1 MKPTNKSTYR
11 AWAFYDWAN
20 SAYSLVI
27 STAIFPIYYGAVT
40 SNEDG
45 NVLDVLGW
53 KVESTA
59 IYAWVIALSFLTV
72 AIISPYLSALADLSG
87 RKRDYMRNFVV
98 LGAISC
104 MTMYFFTESTILL
117 GLIAAFFASLG
128 FSGSLVF
135 YNAYLPQIAPPED
148 QDKLSARGFSLGYI
162 GSSLLLIALLFLIQE
177 PEIFGV
183 ADSGQASRISFIA
196 VGLWW
201 LGWSAYPLRVLP
213 HNIYG
218 RKPEKG
224 WAKKAYKELAEVFA
238 IFRRTKRLGRFV
250 ISFFFFSCGVQTTI
264 LLATMFGKEVLDV
277 DDSILIG
284 TVLIIQF
291 VGILGA
297 WSFAQLSARIGN
309 IKAIAVAV
317 FIWVAVCIA
326 AYFVATTTQFMIIGG
341 VVGLVMGGVQA
352 LARSTYSKMLPETK
366 DHTTFFSFYDVAEK
380 LATTLGTFSV
390 GILVA
395 FTGDLRNSAL
405 ALTAF
410 FLISLIFLFLIPK
423 SKYVY

>member
-1 MKPTNKSTYR
+1 MKPTDKSTYR

-27 STAIFPIYYGAVT
+27 STAIFPIYYGSVT
-40 SNEDG
+40 SNDNG
-45 NVLDVLGW
+45 NILNVLGW
-53 KVESTA
+53 EVESTA

-87 RKRDYMRNFVV
+87 RKRDYMRNFVI
-98 LGAISC
+98 LGSISC
-104 MTMYFFTESTILL
+104 MSMYFFTENTIVL
-117 GLIAAFFASLG
+117 GLAAAFFASLG

-162 GSSLLLIALLFLIQE
+162 GSSLLLIALLALISY
-177 PEIFGV
+177 PEALGL
-183 ADSGQASRISFIA
+183 AGKGQATQIA
-196 VGLWW
+196 FVTVGLWW
-201 LGWSAYPLRVLP
+201 LGWSMYPLRVLP

-224 WAKKAYKELAEVFA
+224 WAKNAYKELAQVFGV
-238 IFRRTKRLGRFV
+238 FRKTKRLGRFV

-277 DDSILIG
+277 DDEILIG

-297 WSFAQLSARIGN
+297 WSFAQLSSKIGN

-326 AYFVATTTQFMIIGG
+326 AYFVQTTTQFMIIGG

-410 FLISLIFLFLIPK
+410 FLISLIFLFAIPK